1 MCHRA
6 KKIVYPSPSYGGKG
20 PRVHDGW
27 TTCWLSCQQT
37 DSDQWCIIH
46 IFNLNPVHLD
56 LGNELHRQFV
66 AWISWYQYFW
76 PNSISK
82 DISLIIFWKLY
93 FGCNLLF
100 GKIYLVRCYL
110 GCSKLKNCF
119 YRLWSQNILQ
129 VTNLLP
135 SLGVGHGEYWNFQ
148 GAILISISAQHYT
161 EYMIYMIYSISN
173 HFLISI

>member
-1 MCHRA
+1 M
-6 KKIVYPSPSYGGKG
+6 IYPSPSYGKG
-20 PRVHDGW
+20 PRVHGW
-27 TTCWLSCQQT
+27 TTSWLSCQQT

-82 DISLIIFWKLY
+82 NISLIIFWKLY

-100 GKIYLVRCYL
+100 GKICIVRCYL

-119 YRLWSQNILQ
+119 YRLWSQSHIVSDKPITQPRRRSWRVLELSRCYFNFYICTTLYRIYNI
-129 VTNLLP
+129 
-135 SLGVGHGEYWNFQ
+135 YD
-148 GAILISISAQHYT
+148 I
-161 EYMIYMIYSISN
+161 
-173 HFLISI
+173 

>member
-6 KKIVYPSPSYGGKG
+6 QKIIYPSPSYGKG
-20 PRVHDGW
+20 PCVHGW
-27 TTCWLSCQQT
+27 TTSWLSCQQT

-82 DISLIIFWKLY
+82 NISLIIFWKLY

-100 GKIYLVRCYL
+100 WQNLYSALLPRLLKIEELFLSAMESKHIVSDKPITQPRRRSWRVLELSRCYFDL
-110 GCSKLKNCF
+110 YICTTL
-119 YRLWSQNILQ
+119 YNI
-129 VTNLLP
+129 
-135 SLGVGHGEYWNFQ
+135 
-148 GAILISISAQHYT
+148 
-161 EYMIYMIYSISN
+161 
-173 HFLISI
+173 